1 MDCSQFKSNIL
12 FYSESSLSGDLSQET
27 MDHIASCNSCA
38 QLFSQF
44 NAMEIIIE
52 HDKLAEPSP
61 FVGTRILQHID
72 NESAKRQSEF
82 TPFWIRVLQP
92 VALAIALL
100 CGIFIGSYTASKDN
114 ASSNQIVN
122 VSENV
127 EFLKTDLFIST
138 FADEDKILVL
148 NQ

>member
-27 MDHIASCNSCA
+27 MDHLSSCNSCA

-52 HDKLAEPSP
+52 HDKKAEPNA
-61 FVGTRILQHID
+61 FAATRILQHID
-72 NESAKRQSEF
+72 NKSAKRQSEF

-92 VALAIALL
+92 VALAIALI
-100 CGIFIGSYTASKDN
+100 CGILIGSYTANKENSP
-114 ASSNQIVN
+114 SNQTAN
-122 VSENV
+122 MSENI

-138 FADEDKILVL
+138 FADEDKILVI